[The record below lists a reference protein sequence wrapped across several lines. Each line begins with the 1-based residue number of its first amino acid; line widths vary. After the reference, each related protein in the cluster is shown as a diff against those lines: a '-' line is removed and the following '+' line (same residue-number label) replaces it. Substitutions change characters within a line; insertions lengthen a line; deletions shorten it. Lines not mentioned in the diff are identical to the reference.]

1 MAGIKVYSLSL
12 WDAYRVISNKLGAD
26 VRTLDLPIRVVV
38 VSTCILMG
46 TIVRIIFAKGLATDP
61 EMNAIIQQVKDAD
74 FPPLPTSMPPITEN
88 NAGDPMSP
96 DLGS

>member
-26 VRTLDLPIRVVV
+26 VRTMDHPFRVLVV
-38 VSTCILMG
+38 TTCIVMG
-46 TIVRIIFAKGLATDP
+46 TVIRIIFSKGLATDA

-74 FPPLPTSMPPITEN
+74 FPQLPPNMPPITEDN
-88 NAGDPMSP
+88 FDDPMAP
-96 DLGS
+96 DLGV